1 MERGGAGNNCF
12 VLFGAEELGLLGSRY
27 FVSALGQEEKD
38 RIKAMLNFDMVGVGD
53 DTWWLIG
60 TPDLQQRMAPLAAN
74 LGIDAESSTLRG
86 TASDHAS
93 FLDAGIPALMFHR
106 WQDPLLHTPQDVSD
120 RVRPELLEQ
129 AARMG
134 LALLEVLSAEG

>member
-1 MERGGAGNNCF
+1 LTE
-12 VLFGAEELGLLGSRY
+12 
-27 FVSALGQEEKD
+27 EEKGH
-38 RIKAMLNFDMVGVGD
+38 IKAMLNFDMVGVGD

-60 TPDLQQRMAPLAAN
+60 TPELQQQMDGLADG
-74 LGIDAESSTLRG
+74 LSIDAMASNLAG
-86 TASDHAS
+86 TSSDHAS
-93 FLDAGIPALMFHR
+93 FIQAGIPALMFHR

-134 LALLEVLSAEG
+134 LAMLEALSAQG